1 MSSLTGNHTVD
12 LFYLLKKNFKNLLLD
27 LLNRKELREFV
38 LFMKLFVA
46 TKVKIRKNT
55 LNLLRNIESDL
66 VYRKI

>member
-1 MSSLTGNHTVD
+1 MD

-46 TKVKIRKNT
+46 TKVVKIRKNT
-55 LNLLRNIESDL
+55 LEPIT
-66 VYRKI
+66 KH